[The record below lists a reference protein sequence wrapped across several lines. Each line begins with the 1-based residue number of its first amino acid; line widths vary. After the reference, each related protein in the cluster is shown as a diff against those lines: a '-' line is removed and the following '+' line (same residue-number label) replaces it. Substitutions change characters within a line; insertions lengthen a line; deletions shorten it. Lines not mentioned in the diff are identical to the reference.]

1 VREAD
6 AALAI
11 IRRIPAGVFVLHLGT
26 PTVQGGENNRAAAF
40 RSAAEI
46 GRLAEAAGT
55 RLAVEVIPNDLSDA
69 RTLVG
74 LIEGELEGVNAGI
87 CLDFGHAFLM
97 GDVPDIIEAVSE
109 HLITTHV
116 HDNDRTKD
124 DHRVPFDGRIDWN
137 SALMTMQK
145 IGYDGTYLM
154 ELANTSTPADV
165 LTKARTAR
173 QRFEKL
179 LTY

>member
-1 VREAD
+1 MV
-6 AALAI
+6 
-11 IRRIPAGVFVLHLGT
+11 
-26 PTVQGGENNRAAAF
+26 
-40 RSAAEI
+40 
-46 GRLAEAAGT
+46 
-55 RLAVEVIPNDLSDA
+55 
-69 RTLVG
+69 
-74 LIEGELEGVNAGI
+74 
-87 CLDFGHAFLM
+87 
-97 GDVPDIIEAVSE
+97 DVPDIIEAFSE